1 MNVKTIFDR
10 YKVQIIDDTIYDP
23 IRQKY
28 LHLTPEEVVRQKT
41 IKFLMKRLGVPQNK
55 IIVERGLNTLGVE
68 GVKRRIDI
76 GVLDEEGLLVAVV
89 ECKASLLGIEE
100 AAHIQ
105 AQNYLLD
112 LNTRYFFVT
121 DGSTFNGYYYD
132 SFQYIR
138 LETILK
144 YDQWNNYSKEEEK

>member
-28 LHLTPEEVVRQKT
+28 LHLTPEEVVRQKA
-41 IKFLMKRLGVPQNK
+41 IKFLMKRLGVPQSK
-55 IIVERGLNTLGVE
+55 IIVERSLNTLGVE
-68 GVKRRIDI
+68 GAKRRIDI

-121 DGSTFNGYYYD
+121 DGSAFNGYYYD
-132 SFQYIR
+132 SLQYIR
-138 LETILK
+138 LETIPK
-144 YDQWNNYSKEEEK
+144 YDQWNNYPKTE